1 MSENMEL
8 IVSYEAKTAD
18 NQILTTNFEEIKAGV
33 AMQVEKYSIEVTD
46 ENIPEAKKVMANFNK
61 VKTAIGDRYKFFID
75 KLSAPINQLK
85 TEKKEIEA
93 IITDGRQKIADG
105 VAAFENAKLEQIAE
119 RINEYTRSLCDEKGL
134 NFERI
139 NVSDL
144 IKLSAVTTAGS
155 LAKPT
160 KEAIEGKIA
169 ALQNE
174 ILQAKLVEQ
183 EKQRRDAEIA
193 ERARKEAEERAA
205 QEKAELEAQAKA
217 REAEILARAEREKQ
231 EAAQRAEREK
241 QEAVERA
248 AREAAQRVKMELPPD
263 NKGAFYEAQREILQK
278 PRDAGDGKVIYTIRA
293 EFEVKAIANA
303 SHEKLAAKIKE
314 MLAAAGITNLSK
326 IEVLNA

>member
-1 MSENMEL
+1 MSETMEL

-18 NQILTTNFEEIKAGV
+18 SQILTTNFEEIKAGV

-46 ENIPEAKKVMANFNK
+46 ENIPEAKKVMANFSK

-119 RINEYTRSLCDEKGL
+119 RINEYVKSLCDEKGL
-134 NFERI
+134 NCERI
-139 NVSDL
+139 NTADL

-169 ALQNE
+169 ALENE
-174 ILQAKLVEQ
+174 ILQAKLAEQ

-205 QEKAELEAQAKA
+205 REKAEMEARAKA
-217 REAEILARAEREKQ
+217 REAEILARAEREKA

-241 QEAVERA
+241 QEAVEQA
-248 AREAAQRVKMELPPD
+248 AREAAERAKTEA
-263 NKGAFYEAQREILQK
+263 NKQAFYEAQREVLQK

-293 EFEVKAIANA
+293 EFEVKAAANA
-303 SHEKLAAKIKE
+303 PRDKLADKIKE

>member
-1 MSENMEL
+1 MSETMEL
-8 IVSYEAKTAD
+8 VVSYEAKTAD
-18 NQILTTNFEEIKAGV
+18 SQILTTNFEEIKASV

-75 KLSAPINQLK
+75 KLSTPINQLK
-85 TEKKEIEA
+85 NEKKEIEA

-119 RINEYTRSLCDEKGL
+119 RINEYVKSLCDEKGL
-134 NFERI
+134 NCERI
-139 NVSDL
+139 NTADL

-169 ALQNE
+169 ALENE
-174 ILQAKLVEQ
+174 ILQAKLAEQ

-205 QEKAELEAQAKA
+205 REKAEMEARAKA
-217 REAEILARAEREKQ
+217 REAEILARAEREKA

-241 QEAVERA
+241 QEAVEQA
-248 AREAAQRVKMELPPD
+248 AREAAERAKTEA
-263 NKGAFYEAQREILQK
+263 NKQAFYEAQREVLQK

-293 EFEVKAIANA
+293 EFEVKAAVSA
-303 SHEKLAAKIKE
+303 PHEKLAAKIKD

>member
-1 MSENMEL
+1 MSETMEL

-18 NQILTTNFEEIKAGV
+18 SQILTTNFEEIKAGV

-85 TEKKEIEA
+85 NEKKEIEA
-93 IITDGRQKIADG
+93 IISDGRQKIADG

-119 RINEYTRSLCDEKGL
+119 RINEYVKSLCDEKGL

-169 ALQNE
+169 ALENE
-174 ILQAKLVEQ
+174 ILQAKIAEQ
-183 EKQRRDAEIA
+183 EKAARDAEIA
-193 ERARKEAEERAA
+193 ARARREAEERAA
-205 QEKAELEAQAKA
+205 REKAEMQAQAKA
-217 REAEILARAEREKQ
+217 REAEILARAERERQ

-241 QEAVERA
+241 QEAVEQA
-248 AREAAQRVKMELPPD
+248 AREAAERVKTEA
-263 NKGAFYEAQREILQK
+263 NKQAFYEAQREVLQK
-278 PRDAGDGKVIYTIRA
+278 PRDAGDGKAIYTIRA
-293 EFEVKAIANA
+293 EFEVKAAA
-303 SHEKLAAKIKE
+303 SAPHDKLANKIKD

>member
-1 MSENMEL
+1 MLVKKGDEMNETMEL

-119 RINEYTRSLCDEKGL
+119 RINEYARSLCDEKGL

-169 ALQNE
+169 ALENE
-174 ILQAKLVEQ
+174 ILQAKLAEQ
-183 EKQRRDAEIA
+183 
-193 ERARKEAEERAA
+193 
-205 QEKAELEAQAKA
+205 
-217 REAEILARAEREKQ
+217 
-231 EAAQRAEREK
+231 EK
-241 QEAVERA
+241 QEAVEQV
-248 AREAAQRVKMELPPD
+248 AREAAERAKAET
-263 NKGAFYEAQREILQK
+263 NKQAFYEAQREVLQK

-293 EFEVKAIANA
+293 EFEVKAAVSA
-303 SHEKLAAKIKE
+303 PHEKLAAKIKD

>member
-1 MSENMEL
+1 MSETMEL

-18 NQILTTNFEEIKAGV
+18 NQILTTNFEEIKADV
-33 AMQVEKYSIEVTD
+33 AMQVEKYSIKVTD

-85 TEKKEIEA
+85 NEKKEIEA
-93 IITDGRQKIADG
+93 IISDGRQKIADG

-119 RINEYTRSLCDEKGL
+119 RINKYVRSLCDEKGL

-144 IKLSAVTTAGS
+144 IKLSAVTSAGS

-174 ILQAKLVEQ
+174 ILQAKLAEQ

-205 QEKAELEAQAKA
+205 REKAELEAQAKA
-217 REAEILARAEREKQ
+217 REAEILARAERERQ

-241 QEAVERA
+241 QEAVEQA
-248 AREAAQRVKMELPPD
+248 AREAAERAKTEA
-263 NKGAFYEAQREILQK
+263 NKQAFYEAQREVLQK
-278 PRDAGDGKVIYTIRA
+278 PRDTGDGKVIYTIRA

-303 SHEKLAAKIKE
+303 SHEKLAAKIKD

>member
-1 MSENMEL
+1 MSETMEL
-8 IVSYEAKTAD
+8 VVSYEAKTAD
-18 NQILTTNFEEIKAGV
+18 SQILTTNFEEIKAGV

-61 VKTAIGDRYKFFID
+61 VKTVIGDRYKFFID
-75 KLSAPINQLK
+75 KLSTPINQLK
-85 TEKKEIEA
+85 NEKKEIEA

-119 RINEYTRSLCDEKGL
+119 RINEYVKSLCDEKGL
-134 NFERI
+134 NYERI
-139 NVSDL
+139 NTADL

-169 ALQNE
+169 ALENE
-174 ILQAKLVEQ
+174 ILQAKLAEQ

-205 QEKAELEAQAKA
+205 REKAEMEARAKA
-217 REAEILARAEREKQ
+217 REAEILARAEREKA

-241 QEAVERA
+241 QEAVEQA
-248 AREAAQRVKMELPPD
+248 AREAAERAKTEA
-263 NKGAFYEAQREILQK
+263 NKQAFYEAQREVLQK
-278 PRDAGDGKVIYTIRA
+278 PRDAGDGKAIYTIRA
-293 EFEVKAIANA
+293 EFEVKAAANA
-303 SHEKLAAKIKE
+303 PRDKLADKIKE

>member
-1 MSENMEL
+1 MNETMEL

-119 RINEYTRSLCDEKGL
+119 RINEYARSLCDEKGL

-169 ALQNE
+169 ALENE
-174 ILQAKLVEQ
+174 ILQAKLAEQ
-183 EKQRRDAEIA
+183 
-193 ERARKEAEERAA
+193 
-205 QEKAELEAQAKA
+205 
-217 REAEILARAEREKQ
+217 
-231 EAAQRAEREK
+231 EK
-241 QEAVERA
+241 QEAVEQV
-248 AREAAQRVKMELPPD
+248 AREAAERAKAET
-263 NKGAFYEAQREILQK
+263 NKQAFYEAQREVLQK

-293 EFEVKAIANA
+293 EFEVKAAVSA
-303 SHEKLAAKIKE
+303 PHEKLAAKIKD

>member
-1 MSENMEL
+1 MSETMEL

-18 NQILTTNFEEIKAGV
+18 SQILTTNFEEIKAGV

-75 KLSAPINQLK
+75 KLSAPINRLK

-93 IITDGRQKIADG
+93 IISDGRQKIADS

-119 RINEYTRSLCDEKGL
+119 RINEYVKSLCDEKGL
-134 NFERI
+134 NCERI
-139 NVSDL
+139 NTADL

-174 ILQAKLVEQ
+174 ILQAKLAEQ

-205 QEKAELEAQAKA
+205 REKAELEAQAKA

-241 QEAVERA
+241 QEAVEQA
-248 AREAAQRVKMELPPD
+248 AREAAERATMDP
-263 NKGAFYEAQREILQK
+263 NKQAFYEAQREVLQK
-278 PRDAGDGKVIYTIRA
+278 PRDAGDGKAIYTIRA
-293 EFEVKAIANA
+293 EFEVKAAANA
-303 SHEKLAAKIKE
+303 PHDKLADKIKD

>member
-1 MSENMEL
+1 MSETMEL

-85 TEKKEIEA
+85 NEKKEIEA
-93 IITDGRQKIADG
+93 IISDGRQKIADG

-119 RINEYTRSLCDEKGL
+119 RINEYARSLCDEKGL

-155 LAKPT
+155 LSKPT

-169 ALQNE
+169 ALENE
-174 ILQAKLVEQ
+174 ILQAKLAEQ

-205 QEKAELEAQAKA
+205 REKAEMEARAKA
-217 REAEILARAEREKQ
+217 REAEILARAEREKA

-241 QEAVERA
+241 QEAVEQA
-248 AREAAQRVKMELPPD
+248 AREAAERATMEP
-263 NKGAFYEAQREILQK
+263 NKQAFYEAQRKVLQK

-303 SHEKLAAKIKE
+303 SHEKLAAKIKD

>member
-18 NQILTTNFEEIKAGV
+18 SQILTTNFEEIKAGV

-85 TEKKEIEA
+85 SEKKEIEA
-93 IITDGRQKIADG
+93 IISDGRQKIADG

-119 RINEYTRSLCDEKGL
+119 RINEYVKSLCDEKGL
-134 NFERI
+134 NCERI
-139 NVSDL
+139 NTADL

-155 LAKPT
+155 LAKST

-169 ALQNE
+169 ALENE
-174 ILQAKLVEQ
+174 ILQAKIAEQ

-193 ERARKEAEERAA
+193 EHARKEAEERAA
-205 QEKAELEAQAKA
+205 REKAEMQARAAQ
-217 REAEILARAEREKQ
+217 REAELLARAEREKQ
-231 EAAQRAEREK
+231 EA
-241 QEAVERA
+241 VEQA
-248 AREAAQRVKMELPPD
+248 AREAAERAKMELPPD
-263 NKGAFYEAQREILQK
+263 NKGAFYEAQREVLQK
-278 PRDAGDGKVIYTIRA
+278 PRDAGDSKVVYTIRA
-293 EFEVKAIANA
+293 EFEVKAAANA
-303 SHEKLAAKIKE
+303 PHEKLAAKIKD